1 MKLVENFMFYKLLFL
16 IAIGTVN
23 FQQLPVIA
31 QQKANIPAR
40 SFATAFEPPN
50 KDKPLATTGGAS
62 RGQQCIVDLD
72 NSEVSIIPIL
82 PAINQRLTLVANPTF
97 FIYIPQTSARKIF
110 FQIEDEN
117 EENSYQK
124 IMPISGNAGIL
135 RITLPQ
141 DAPPLEIGK
150 NYQWAIALI
159 CDQRLRPD
167 SPIVQ
172 GSITRAKPEIELNE
186 QLDTMNQIEQASFYA
201 KSGIW
206 YEAIATLAKLKE
218 NEPNNPKFQS
228 IWDQVLSSIGLNSI
242 TQAKFVE

>member
-1 MKLVENFMFYKLLFL
+1 MKSVRNFMFYKLLFL
-16 IAIGTVN
+16 IAIGTVS
-23 FQQLPVIA
+23 FYQLPVIA
-31 QQKANIPAR
+31 QQKANAPVR

-72 NSEVSIIPIL
+72 NSEVPIIPIL
-82 PAINQRLTLVANPTF
+82 PAINQRLTLVANPIF
-97 FIYIPQTSARKIF
+97 FIHIPQTSARKVF

-117 EENSYQK
+117 EENSYQT
-124 IMPISGNAGIL
+124 IIPISGNAGIL

-172 GSITRAKPEIELNE
+172 GSITRAKPEMELNQ
-186 QLDTMNQIEQASFYA
+186 QLDRMNQIEKASFYA

-218 NEPNNPKFQS
+218 NEPDNPKFQS
-228 IWDQVLSSIGLNSI
+228 IWDEVLSSIGLNSI